1 MRLENRQREK
11 TRKRERKGEKWRE
24 REKGR
29 ERERNGEKVR
39 KKDGGIKEER
49 RRKGK
54 MDDEKIGKEI

>member
-1 MRLENRQREK
+1 M
-11 TRKRERKGEKWRE
+11 ERKG
-24 REKGR
+24 